1 MCVKKVRKN
10 KGMLKMLIKNN
21 NKRLTKECSMFQ
33 WILSVQQ
40 SVSLESYLGEV
51 KLQLAEKKRNK
62 PKHNLPRKER
72 KALNDL

>member
-33 WILSVQQ
+33 
-40 SVSLESYLGEV
+40 
-51 KLQLAEKKRNK
+51 KN
-62 PKHNLPRKER
+62 
-72 KALNDL
+72 